1 VFSVALNT
9 TPYIPSRSRQP
20 TAGAVLTAAHGDE
33 PGSAMHPCVPRPG
46 LHFTHWGSPCTS
58 ATPRNAHG
66 RPSMGRPHQHRV
78 VAAAPA
84 PAPTTP
90 RTPSP
95 LSCVT
100 RRVSTLGESLDYRVE
115 PRRQTL
121 GNLAAGR
128 PYPASTTVGT
138 FRRTL
143 ELPRKTVGGDK
154 AHRGLH
160 AGVAAT
166 DPLGSGA
173 ARHLFFQ
180 PHNGPQGSQ
189 PHRQPGIQS
198 GWPVTGRPPRG
209 PQGSRTHPRSGDPV
223 RPAQLRGGVFG
234 LFKFQKIVFPFEK
247 S

>member
-1 VFSVALNT
+1 MFGAFV
-9 TPYIPSRSRQP
+9 SRIKRKSLIIFLS
-20 TAGAVLTAAHGDE
+20 LTRYCFCIHFYVTICMKLD
-33 PGSAMHPCVPRPG
+33 PGMHIG
-46 LHFTHWGSPCTS
+46 LHLVSFGKSGVT
-58 ATPRNAHG
+58 
-66 RPSMGRPHQHRV
+66 HRV

-100 RRVSTLGESLDYRVE
+100 RRVSTLGESWDYRVE